1 MTLCNAEPLFR
12 FCQHRQHPSEST
24 LNRSVQLIIMLT
36 GIGRAD
42 LSRPVPVNFIYNT
55 EVCRGVYLVTVR
67 HLTSILADLD
77 NYNALIFY
85 RCIDIVYIYFL

>member
-36 GIGRAD
+36 GIGHAG
-42 LSRPVPVNFIYNT
+42 LSRPVPVNFVNNT
-55 EVCRGVYLVTVR
+55 EACRGVYLVTVR
-67 HLTSILADLD
+67 YLTSFWADL
-77 NYNALIFY
+77 NNHNA
-85 RCIDIVYIYFL
+85 

>member
-1 MTLCNAEPLFR
+1 M
-12 FCQHRQHPSEST
+12 
-24 LNRSVQLIIMLT
+24 RSDDDLGFITLT
-36 GIGRAD
+36 GIGHAD
-42 LSRPVPVNFIYNT
+42 LSWPMSVNFVNKT
-55 EVCRGVYLVTVR
+55 EACRGVYLVTVR